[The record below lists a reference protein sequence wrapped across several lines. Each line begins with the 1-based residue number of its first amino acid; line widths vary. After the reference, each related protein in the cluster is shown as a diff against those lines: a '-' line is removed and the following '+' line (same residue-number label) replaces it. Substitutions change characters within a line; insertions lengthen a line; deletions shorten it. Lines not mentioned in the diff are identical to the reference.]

1 MTTDDIKQLREL
13 TGAGIVEAKKALDE
27 AGSLT
32 AAIEM
37 LRKRGKKVA
46 EKKAGRTAAEGV
58 IDAYVHPNGKVA
70 SVVALACE
78 TDFVARNEQFKALAH
93 DIALHVAALGPEYLA
108 AEDVPTEVLD
118 KEREIARAAAVA
130 EGKPAGV
137 VEKIVEGKIE
147 KYFDDH
153 CLLRQS
159 FVKDDQFTIGELIET
174 SIAKIGEKIEIRHFT
189 RVTL

>member
-1 MTTDDIKQLREL
+1 MTTDDIRQLREL
-13 TGAGIVEAKKALDE
+13 TGAGIVEAKKTLDE

-32 AAIEM
+32 AAVEM

-70 SVVALACE
+70 SLVALACE

-93 DIALHVAALGPEYLA
+93 EIALHVAAIGPAYLSVA
-108 AEDVPTEVLD
+108 DVPADVLE
-118 KEREIARAAAVA
+118 KEREIAREVAVS
-130 EGKPAGV
+130 EGKPAAI
-137 VEKIVEGKIE
+137 VEKIVEGKLQ
-147 KYFDDH
+147 KFYDDH
-153 CLLRQS
+153 CLLRQP
-159 FVKDDQFTIGELIET
+159 FVKDDSMTVGELIEAG
-174 SIAKIGEKIEIRHFT
+174 IAKIGEKIEIRHFT

>member
-1 MTTDDIKQLREL
+1 MTTDDIKQLRAL
-13 TGAGIVEAKKALDE
+13 TGAGIVEAKGALDE
-27 AGSLT
+27 AGSLD
-32 AAIEM
+32 AAVEM

-46 EKKAGRTAAEGV
+46 EKKAGRMASEGV

-78 TDFVARNEQFKALAH
+78 TDFVARNAEFKALAH
-93 DIALHVAALGPEYLA
+93 EIALHVAALGPAYLA
-108 AEDVPTEVLD
+108 PADVPADIVE
-118 KEREIARAAAVA
+118 KEREIAREAALA

-147 KYFDDH
+147 KFYDDY
-153 CLLRQS
+153 CLLRQP
-159 FVKDDQFTIGELIET
+159 FVKDDQLTVGELIEAAV
-174 SIAKIGEKIEIRHFT
+174 AKIGEKIEIRHFS